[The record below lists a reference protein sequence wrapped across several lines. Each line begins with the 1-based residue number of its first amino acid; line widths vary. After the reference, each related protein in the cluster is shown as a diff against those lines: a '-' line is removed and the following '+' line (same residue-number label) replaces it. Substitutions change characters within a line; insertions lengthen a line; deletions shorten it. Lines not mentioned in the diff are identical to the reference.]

1 MRATQ
6 ASPSRAILDV
16 VTVQMTDGLM
26 AAVRDRL
33 AAVPPERGGAI
44 LACGDMLHLLVE
56 DTSGRYSGAS
66 WDISAELSAVVG
78 QLESAGHGTLAGT
91 VHTHPAGVPDPSGTD
106 IATMRHTLD
115 LNPHLT
121 HVVIAVVTEGLPR
134 EHDLAVGERHRM
146 SVHLLRREASGFPL
160 PVRAAGKVVP
170 LCADLALAGIP
181 LESATEIPSGQA
193 ADGSAARA
201 PLPGVVRLNR
211 RPRLTVSVPGN
222 RPAALFID
230 PGYPQAGPIA
240 VTGAL
245 GSDGTPALIP
255 QPSPWDPVSAP
266 GPQLAALAVVAAG
279 QRIKGSTERAAP
291 LVGPLGDARV
301 LIAGAGSVGSK
312 IAEDL
317 VRSGVGTFT
326 IIDPDPVEAP
336 NLSRTVY
343 AAADIGIPKPDALAA
358 RLRAIDPAVQVS
370 RHVSPLGLTDLGKAL
385 DGISL
390 VIAATDDMGEQALL
404 AHHAYATATPLVAC
418 ALYKAAAAGE
428 IVMSVPGAKT
438 ACWSCAVG
446 ASTAAGQYRPERDYG
461 LGGRLAGEA
470 ALGPSIHLVTS
481 VASSVAL
488 GLLAGPDSP
497 AGLPLTRLLAARR
510 TLGLIATS
518 ANWDFFSQ
526 VFAGMDHQFAPQS
539 VWVRVERSNTCPV
552 CGPAPVPPLTE
563 RDGAQ
568 LADAI
573 LKLRDEVRG
582 NDSALP
588 RPAEPEPNPDVVD
601 SCDAPHENISRPS
614 LVKSAHRISLG
625 MWSRLGH
632 VAVAAG
638 RAIRGMAA
646 WPRSKSEDGRSPG
659 NPSSAAK

>member
-1 MRATQ
+1 VKATQ
-6 ASPSRAILDV
+6 ASPSRPVLDA
-16 VTVQMTDGLM
+16 VTVQVTDGLM

-44 LACGDMLHLLVE
+44 LACGDLLYLLVE
-56 DTSGRYSGAS
+56 DTSGRYSGVS
-66 WDISAELSAVVG
+66 WDISSELSAAVG
-78 QLESAGHGTLAGT
+78 QLEAAGHGTLAGT

-106 IATMRHTLD
+106 VATMRHALD
-115 LNPHLT
+115 LNPHLD
-121 HVVIAVVTEGLPR
+121 HVVIGVVTEGFPR
-134 EHDLAVGERHRM
+134 EHDLPVGERHRM
-146 SVHLLRREASGFPL
+146 SLHLLRREASGL
-160 PVRAAGKVVP
+160 PGPRRAVGNVV
-170 LCADLALAGIP
+170 LLGADLAMAGIL
-181 LESATEIPSGQA
+181 LESATETPSGH
-193 ADGSAARA
+193 DVSESAART

-211 RPRLTVSVPGN
+211 RPRLAVPVPGD

-230 PGYPQAGPIA
+230 PGYPQTGPIA
-240 VTGAL
+240 VVGAL
-245 GSDGTPALIP
+245 GSDGTPTLIP
-255 QPSPWDPVSAP
+255 QPSPWDPVSAS
-266 GPQLAALAVVAAG
+266 GPQLAALAVAAAG
-279 QRIKGSTERAAP
+279 RRITGSTERAAP
-291 LVGPLGDARV
+291 LVGPLGHARV

-326 IIDPDPVEAP
+326 IIDPDPVEPP

-370 RHVSPLGLTDLGKAL
+370 RHVSPLGLIDLGKAL

-390 VIAATDDMGEQALL
+390 VVAATDDMGEQAVL
-404 AHHAYATATPLVAC
+404 AHHAYAASIPLVAC
-418 ALYKAAAAGE
+418 ALYRAAAAGE
-428 IVMSVPGAKT
+428 VVISVPAAET

-461 LGGRLAGEA
+461 LGGRLVGEA

-497 AGLPLTRLLAARR
+497 AGLPLARLLAARR

-526 VFAGMDHQFAPQS
+526 VFAGMDHQYAPQS
-539 VWVRVERSNTCPV
+539 VWVRVERSDTCPV
-552 CGPAPVPPLTE
+552 CGPTPVPPLTE

-568 LADAI
+568 LVDAI
-573 LKLRDEVRG
+573 AQLRNEVQG
-582 NDSALP
+582 EDFALP
-588 RPAEPEPNPDVVD
+588 QPADQEPDPDVVD
-601 SCDAPHENISRPS
+601 SGEAPNDDSRPS
-614 LVKSAHRISLG
+614 LAKSARRLSLS

-632 VAVAAG
+632 VAVALG
-638 RAIRGMAA
+638 RATRRLTVWRSSRG
-646 WPRSKSEDGRSPG
+646 
-659 NPSSAAK
+659 